1 MKKHLAL
8 LLAGVLCL
16 SVTAC
21 DKTNT
26 DKPTDTE
33 APTVAVT
40 DTDTTEPE
48 TTVTEP
54 ETIVTEP
61 ETTVTEPETTV
72 TEPETTVTEPEET
85 TTEPEETTT
94 EPEETTTEPEETTT
108 EPEETTTEP
117 ETTVILPQTPDAGQA
132 YQDSLTFVGDS
143 LTAHLVNRE
152 VLTGGKTTQQVWRTE
167 NSMLNLNSEVTS
179 SKIILPGTG
188 ELMTIAQAAK
198 AVKPSIL
205 IITLGN
211 NWGVSYLNETDF
223 KACYSKLVN
232 DIKAASPNTK
242 IILQSIFP
250 VTTAC
255 VNLSNDKIDNANKWV
270 KAVAAETGCRY
281 LDTQSVLK
289 DENNNLK
296 AEYCNSSDGIHLGA
310 NAYQVILE
318 YIRTHAYN

>member
-1 MKKHLAL
+1 MTQKKSKLYTVVENGIPYLILTSIALAVL
-8 LLAGVLCL
+8 LVICCGILLATRGCQADTQPSGKPADTTATTTNTGSNVTPDPND
-16 SVTAC
+16 SVT
-21 DKTNT
+21 
-26 DKPTDTE
+26 
-33 APTVAVT
+33 
-40 DTDTTEPE
+40 
-48 TTVTEP
+48 
-54 ETIVTEP
+54 
-61 ETTVTEPETTV
+61 
-72 TEPETTVTEPEET
+72 
-85 TTEPEETTT
+85 
-94 EPEETTTEPEETTT
+94 
-108 EPEETTTEP
+108 
-117 ETTVILPQTPDAGQA
+117 LPATADAGQA

-143 LTAHLVNRE
+143 LTAHLINRE
-152 VLTGGKTTQQVWRTE
+152 VLTGGKSTQQVWKTE
-167 NSMLNLNSEVTS
+167 NNMLNLNSEVTS

-205 IITLGN
+205 IITLGTD
-211 NWGVSYLNETDF
+211 WGVSYLNETDF

-232 DIKAASPNTK
+232 DIKDASPNTK